1 MNKFLHARRPQSFLA
16 CTAGLFMLMM
26 SLAAA
31 PDANAQN
38 VADLPYHADVQPLE
52 AMPIDGIWRLRELN
66 KQVVIDQGRVI
77 AMDGWTHMFLWSV
90 KSGMVTSTN
99 LREDGP
105 GRYTAY
111 DNLLKSQTK
120 WQLRKDGSIR
130 ARSTGLFAATFH
142 LEPVEP
148 NYPDAF
154 KDQIAALGGG
164 NGGFLPGGPGGSTP
178 GTVPGSNTGER
189 PGPIDIALDSTFQ
202 MAAAQIPGKCLKLY
216 RSQMQKQGGT
226 VAMWKCKG
234 TDNEIYA
241 YSDKDKLI
249 ISGSGMCLEAT
260 GTVRGSAV
268 KTYGCDGREAQ
279 QWDIIET
286 VIPAFGFGAV
296 KSSEKKIY
304 VFKHS
309 SGKCLDANARKKNGG
324 PVVLY
329 DCGASGRKQNWL
341 LK

>member
-1 MNKFLHARRPQSFLA
+1 MTIRYARRSHLFLA
-16 CTAGLFMLMM
+16 FASGLCMLMS
-26 SLAAA
+26 SLTFAS
-31 PDANAQN
+31 DANAQN
-38 VADLPYHADVQPLE
+38 VADLPHHEDVQPLE
-52 AMPIDGIWRLRELN
+52 AMAIDGVWQLKELG
-66 KQVVIDQGRVI
+66 KKVVIDQGRVI
-77 AMDGWTHMFLWSV
+77 ALDGWTHMFLWSV
-90 KSGMVTSTN
+90 EPGMVTSSN
-99 LREDGP
+99 LREESA

-111 DNLLKSQTK
+111 DNLLKSKTN

-130 ARSTGLFAATFH
+130 AKSTGFFAATFH

-154 KDQIAALGGG
+154 KDQIAAIGSSSS
-164 NGGFLPGGPGGSTP
+164 GFFPGDSGGSTP
-178 GTVPGSNTGER
+178 VTGPGGNSGER
-189 PGPIDIALDSTFQ
+189 PGPIDIPLDSTFQ

-226 VAMWKCKG
+226 VGMWKCKG

-241 YSDKDKLI
+241 YLDQDKLI
-249 ISGSGMCLEAT
+249 VSGSGMCLEAT

-268 KTYGCDGREAQ
+268 KTYGCDGSAAQ

-286 VIPAFGFGAV
+286 AIPAIGFGSI

-304 VFKHS
+304 VFKHN
-309 SGKCLDANARKKNGG
+309 SGKCLDASPQKKNGG
-324 PVVLY
+324 AVVLY
-329 DCGASGRKQNWL
+329 DCGASGRKQNWF